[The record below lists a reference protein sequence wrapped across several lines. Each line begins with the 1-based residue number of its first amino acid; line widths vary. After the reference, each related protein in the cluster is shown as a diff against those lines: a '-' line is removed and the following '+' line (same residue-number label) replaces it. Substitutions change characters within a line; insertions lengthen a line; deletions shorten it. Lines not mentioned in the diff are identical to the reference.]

1 MYYDKG
7 NIEEF
12 RNVWQTKTLP
22 AIKESIISELSFNT
36 YIKTANPVYMN
47 NNEIV
52 FEVSNEFI
60 KEIIYKKFYDL
71 IKNAVDLS
79 DYKNYK
85 LTFCLKDELTNHMAE
100 SRQEDSDDWEP
111 QSMLNPK
118 YTFDKFV
125 VGPSN
130 DLAYAASVAVSQ
142 QPGKA
147 YNPFF
152 MYGGSGLGKTHL
164 MQAIGHEILSRDA
177 KAKVLYINS
186 ETFANEYI
194 NSLPD
199 RTIDKFIRKYRS
211 IDVLM
216 IDDIQFLAGKERTQ
230 EAFFH
235 TFNHLYNLNKQ
246 IVISSDKPPKDLNPL
261 EERLRTR
268 FEQGLIADIQ
278 KPDLE
283 IRIAILRQKSEQENL
298 NLDDEIIY
306 LLANNIQSNIRDL
319 EGALTKLV
327 ALSTLTNSVITKEFT
342 LEALKEFITNAKK
355 VDINETT
362 ILDAISRYFD
372 VDKKSLLSKK
382 RTRDVAYP
390 RQLAMYLCK
399 QYTDASL
406 AAIGNFFGGRD
417 HTTVMHAVEKIRSD
431 LETNLETKKAVRD
444 ILEDFNIKP
453 E

>member
-1 MYYDKG
+1 M
-7 NIEEF
+7 
-12 RNVWQTKTLP
+12 
-22 AIKESIISELSFNT
+22 
-36 YIKTANPVYMN
+36 
-47 NNEIV
+47 
-52 FEVSNEFI
+52 
-60 KEIIYKKFYDL
+60 
-71 IKNAVDLS
+71 
-79 DYKNYK
+79 
-85 LTFCLKDELTNHMAE
+85 
-100 SRQEDSDDWEP
+100 
-111 QSMLNPK
+111 
-118 YTFDKFV
+118 
-125 VGPSN
+125 
-130 DLAYAASVAVSQ
+130 
-142 QPGKA
+142 
-147 YNPFF
+147 
-152 MYGGSGLGKTHL
+152 
-164 MQAIGHEILSRDA
+164 
-177 KAKVLYINS
+177 
-186 ETFANEYI
+186 
-194 NSLPD
+194 
-199 RTIDKFIRKYRS
+199 
-211 IDVLM
+211 
-216 IDDIQFLAGKERTQ
+216 
-230 EAFFH
+230 
-235 TFNHLYNLNKQ
+235 YNLNKQ

-390 RQLAMYLCK
+390 RIGHVSMQAVYGC
-399 QYTDASL
+399 SL

>member
-1 MYYDKG
+1 MYNEASNPEK
-7 NIEEF
+7 F
-12 RNVWQTKTLP
+12 KNVWQKALV
-22 AIKESIISELSFNT
+22 AIKESVISELSFNT
-36 YIKTANPVYMN
+36 YIKTADPVYIKD
-47 NNEIV
+47 NEIF

-60 KEIIYKKFYDL
+60 KDIIYKKFYDL
-71 IKNAVDLS
+71 IKNAIELTE
-79 DYKNYK
+79 YKNYK
-85 LTFCLKDELTNHMAE
+85 LSFCLKEELEQHKT
-100 SRQEDSDDWEP
+100 SSYISDSDEWEN

-142 QPGKA
+142 QPGKS

-152 MYGGSGLGKTHL
+152 IYGGSGLGKTHL
-164 MQAIGHEILSRDA
+164 MQAIGHEILNKNNRS
-177 KAKVLYINS
+177 KVVYINS
-186 ETFANEYI
+186 EAFANEYI

-199 RTIDKFIRKYRS
+199 RTVDKFIKKYRN

-216 IDDIQFLAGKERTQ
+216 IDDIQFMAGKERTQ

-246 IVISSDKPPKDLNPL
+246 IIISSDKPPKELNPL

-283 IRIAILRQKSEQENL
+283 IRIAILRQKSANENL
-298 NLDDEIIY
+298 DLNDEIIY
-306 LLANNIQSNIRDL
+306 LLANNIHSNVRDL

-327 ALSTLTNSVITKEFT
+327 ALSTLTNSVITKEFA
-342 LEALKEFITNAKK
+342 LEALKDFINTTKK
-355 VDINETT
+355 TEINETT

-372 VDKKSLLSKK
+372 VDKKSILSKK
-382 RTRDVAYP
+382 RTRDIAYP
-390 RQLAMYLCK
+390 RQIAMFLCK
-399 QYTDASL
+399 QYTDGSL
-406 AAIGNFFGGRD
+406 SNIGDFFGGRD
-417 HTTVMHAVEKIRSD
+417 HTTVMHAIEKVRND
-431 LETNLETKKAVRD
+431 LETNLETKKAVKD
-444 ILEDFNIKP
+444 ILDDFNINS
-453 E
+453 

>member
-1 MYYDKG
+1 MYNETG
-7 NIEEF
+7 NIDHF
-12 RNVWQTKTLP
+12 KTVWQKTLV
-22 AIKESIISELSFNT
+22 AIKESVISELSFNT
-36 YIKTANPVYMN
+36 YIKTANPVYVSS
-47 NNEIV
+47 NEII

-60 KEIIYKKFYDL
+60 KDIIYKKFYDL
-71 IKNAVDLS
+71 IKNAIDLTE
-79 DYKNYK
+79 YKNYK
-85 LTFCLKDELTNHMAE
+85 LTFCLKDELDKRRE
-100 SRQEDSDDWEP
+100 SEDQQIESDDWET

-142 QPGKA
+142 QPGKS

-164 MQAIGHEILSRDA
+164 MQAIGHEILSRDSNA
-177 KAKVLYINS
+177 RVVYINS
-186 ETFANEYI
+186 EAFANEYI

-199 RTIDKFIRKYRS
+199 RTVDKFIRKYRN

-246 IVISSDKPPKDLNPL
+246 IIISSDKPPKDLNPL

-283 IRIAILRQKSEQENL
+283 IRIAILRQKSANENL
-298 NLDDEIIY
+298 DLSDDIIY
-306 LLANNIQSNIRDL
+306 LLANNINSNVRDL

-342 LEALKEFITNAKK
+342 LEALKEFISTTKK
-355 VDINETT
+355 VEINETT
-362 ILDAISRYFD
+362 ILDAVSRYFD

-382 RTRDVAYP
+382 RTRDIAYP
-390 RQLAMYLCK
+390 RQVAMYLSK
-399 QYTDASL
+399 QYTESSL
-406 AAIGNFFGGRD
+406 SSIGNFFGGRD
-417 HTTVMHAVEKIRSD
+417 HTTVMHAIDKIRND
-431 LETNLETKKAVRD
+431 LENNLETKKAVSD
-444 ILEDFNIKP
+444 ILEDFNINM
-453 E
+453 